1 MAPGNLPLGK
11 PGTGGLE
18 RGDVAVYNARIKEH
32 NMRVRYAFG
41 IAVIAALLAP
51 AGVAV
56 QGQTPAPAL
65 KKMAPPLR
73 GTVEVGYMMSAK
85 RVGDKIVTTFEVKN
99 LSATGSIVA
108 LQIEQF
114 FYDKAGNPIQGT
126 GDRQRLK
133 QPLQPGEVTTFV
145 LTSSTVPGMTSPA
158 HKFTFRDGLV
168 KPVLLKTMK

>member
-1 MAPGNLPLGK
+1 
-11 PGTGGLE
+11 
-18 RGDVAVYNARIKEH
+18 
-32 NMRVRYAFG
+32 
-41 IAVIAALLAP
+41 
-51 AGVAV
+51 
-56 QGQTPAPAL
+56 
-65 KKMAPPLR
+65 MAPPLR

-133 QPLQPGEVTTFV
+133 QPLQPGEVTTIV

-158 HKFTFRDGLV
+158 HKFTFRDGQV

>member
-1 MAPGNLPLGK
+1 MLG
-11 PGTGGLE
+11 
-18 RGDVAVYNARIKEH
+18 
-32 NMRVRYAFG
+32 RYALG
-41 IAVIAALLAP
+41 IAVTAALLAP

-56 QGQTPAPAL
+56 QGQASAPAL

-99 LSATGSIVA
+99 LSGTGSIVA

-114 FYDKAGNPIQGT
+114 FYDKTGNPIQGT

-133 QPLQPGEVTTFV
+133 QALQPGEVATIV
-145 LTSSTVPGMTSPA
+145 LTSATVPGMTNPQ
-158 HKFTFRDGLV
+158 HKFTYRDGQV
-168 KPVLLKTMK
+168 KPKLLKTMK